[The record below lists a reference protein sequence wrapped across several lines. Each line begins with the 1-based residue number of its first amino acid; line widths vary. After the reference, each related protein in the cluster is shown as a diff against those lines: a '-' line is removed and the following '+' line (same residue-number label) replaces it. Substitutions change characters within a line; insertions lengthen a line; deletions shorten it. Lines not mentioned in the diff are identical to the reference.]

1 MARRLKK
8 DDLVVVISGRDK
20 GTTGRILK
28 VDTDTD
34 RVIVEGVNRVK
45 RHSKP
50 TPQQPE
56 GGIIEK
62 EAAIH
67 VSNVMLADP
76 KDQKPTRVRAGADK
90 DGKKVRV
97 AVKSGSVLN

>member
-1 MARRLKK
+1 MRRVHKN
-8 DDLVVVISGRDK
+8 DQVVVISGKDR
-20 GTTGRILK
+20 GTRGRVLK
-28 VDTDTD
+28 VMVERE

-50 TPQQPE
+50 TQKLPN

-62 EAAIH
+62 EMPIH
-67 VSNVMLADP
+67 VSNVMLLDGKAD
-76 KDQKPTRVRAGADK
+76 KPTRVRAGADK

-97 AVKSGSVLN
+97 SAKTGHVLES

>member
-1 MARRLKK
+1 MARLRK
-8 DDLVVVISGRDK
+8 DDEVVVIAGKDK
-20 GTTGRILK
+20 GARGKVLK
-28 VDTDTD
+28 VLVERE

-50 TPQQPE
+50 TPKSQ

-62 EAAIH
+62 EMSIH
-67 VSNVMLADP
+67 VSNVMLFDTKAN
-76 KDQKPTRVRAGADK
+76 KPTRVRNQIK

-97 AVKSGSVLN
+97 SVKSGAVLGS